1 MNCDDIFRREIN
13 RCAHFIEAV
22 DVVRKNSSGD
32 IWLIGGAVYRTLVH
46 ALYHTPKPAIDLDFI
61 VEYETNGP
69 NLENGWVQT
78 KNRFGNPKLINGKVE
93 IDYIPLDKIYSIIK
107 RKMTP
112 KIENYLSGVPLKIA
126 AIAYDVK
133 RGKLVD
139 GGGLE
144 AIKNRKVAVNNF
156 FFANIAAR
164 KKGLTL
170 REFILKKAASLNFTP
185 TFPDGI

>member
-1 MNCDDIFRREIN
+1 M
-13 RCAHFIEAV
+13 
-22 DVVRKNSSGD
+22 
-32 IWLIGGAVYRTLVH
+32 
-46 ALYHTPKPAIDLDFI
+46 
-61 VEYETNGP
+61 
-69 NLENGWVQT
+69 
-78 KNRFGNPKLINGKVE
+78 INGKVE